1 MKKLVLILGIIA
13 LMFLG
18 SCGVRTSS
26 NINIDGKDLKYF
38 KDERTGLCFAV
49 VGSRKAFNVNS
60 TGLGLTCVPCEDV
73 EHLIK

>member
-1 MKKLVLILGIIA
+1 MKKLVLILGIVA

-38 KDERTGLCFAV
+38 KDDRTGLCFAIV
-49 VGSRKAFNVNS
+49 ASRKSFKVSA
-60 TGLGLTCVPCEDV
+60 TGLGLTCVPCENV